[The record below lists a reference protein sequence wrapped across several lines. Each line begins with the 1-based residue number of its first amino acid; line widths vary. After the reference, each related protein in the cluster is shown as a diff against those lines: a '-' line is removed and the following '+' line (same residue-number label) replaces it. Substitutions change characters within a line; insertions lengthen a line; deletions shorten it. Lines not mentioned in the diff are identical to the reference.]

1 MSAFG
6 TGVGLSLVAAVAI
19 AVQSLSVRHGT
30 REHSVSAVI
39 ALVFLVNLVVLV
51 PLAAVPALQGPPV
64 STRAIAAFAIA
75 GVLGS
80 LLARWA
86 YFEGIDRLG
95 SSRAEPLK
103 ALLPIFALIAA
114 VLTLGET
121 VTLPQLGGITVLV
134 AGGVVV
140 SIDARASPLGRT
152 GRALLV
158 DLSFP
163 VAAALFLGVDPI
175 FTKVGLAEGVAP
187 IVGVTIR
194 ILAAAGGFAVYL
206 TWRQPALPPVR
217 RLLRNRALVAAGV
230 ANTAYL
236 ISFYAAL
243 DRIPVTVV
251 TPITG
256 VSTVLVVAGAA
267 VFLQRDERV
276 TWRLGLAA
284 LLAVAGV
291 VLVVT
296 G

>member
-1 MSAFG
+1 
-6 TGVGLSLVAAVAI
+6 
-19 AVQSLSVRHGT
+19 
-30 REHSVSAVI
+30 
-39 ALVFLVNLVVLV
+39 VV
-51 PLAAVPALQGPPV
+51 
-64 STRAIAAFAIA
+64 
-75 GVLGS
+75 
-80 LLARWA
+80 
-86 YFEGIDRLG
+86 
-95 SSRAEPLK
+95 
-103 ALLPIFALIAA
+103 
-114 VLTLGET
+114 
-121 VTLPQLGGITVLV
+121 
-134 AGGVVV
+134 GGVVV

-175 FTKVGLAEGVAP
+175 FRKVGLAEGVDP

-194 ILAAAGGFAVYL
+194 ILAAAGGFAGYL
-206 TWRQPALPPVR
+206 LWRRPALPSVGT
-217 RLLRNRALVAAGV
+217 LLGNRALVAAGV
-230 ANTAYL
+230 ANTTYL

-267 VFLQRDERV
+267 AFLQRDERV
-276 TWRLGLAA
+276 TWRLGVAA
-284 LLAVAGV
+284 LLAVGGV